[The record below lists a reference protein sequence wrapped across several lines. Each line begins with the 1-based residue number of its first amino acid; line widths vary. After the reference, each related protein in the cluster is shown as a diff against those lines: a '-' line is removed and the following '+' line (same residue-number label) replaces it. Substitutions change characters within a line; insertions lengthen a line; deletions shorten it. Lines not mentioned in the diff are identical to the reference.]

1 MGAGE
6 KRPSTTVFD
15 PTLMDVSPAQG
26 GFGGVCA
33 GGGGSRAP
41 AVDPAHSVSSC
52 SRVEEQNN
60 IPCGNICYRVVNRLH
75 RSGGNGCE
83 LWLSSSATFCYKLP
97 ALLADMGKRAAMA
110 KPAAR
115 AGRVSHALVPTP
127 TARHPTKLHS
137 TKQDNVVE
145 TAGRAGL
152 MSAATVA
159 AAAVNQAVSMTTLDA
174 PDVGRILRGIAG

>member
-6 KRPSTTVFD
+6 KRLQPPPFRRRASRIGWRASRSEEDFASGVSKTAR
-15 PTLMDVSPAQG
+15 LMTRLC
-26 GFGGVCA
+26 CA
-33 GGGGSRAP
+33 
-41 AVDPAHSVSSC
+41 SVSSC
-52 SRVEEQNN
+52 SRVEEPNN
-60 IPCGNICYRVVNRLH
+60 IALGPRFALLTARFDSPCNWH
-75 RSGGNGCE
+75 GCE
-83 LWLSSSATFCYKLP
+83 LWLSTAKHKTT
-97 ALLADMGKRAAMA
+97 MA
-110 KPAAR
+110 KLLLVLAAL
-115 AGRVSHALVPTP
+115 SHALVPTP

-174 PDVGRILRGIAG
+174 PDVGRILRGIEG